1 MRLSLNSSRSS
12 SFPVWLPVMVSFS
25 SPVDAAGKVCSWEG
39 VQWCLLGCV
48 LLGETP
54 EISVREPPASVL
66 GFLSE
71 KVISDFQFKAR
82 NRYKYK
88 MVVFFS

>member
-1 MRLSLNSSRSS
+1 MLRGTC
-12 SFPVWLPVMVSFS
+12 
-25 SPVDAAGKVCSWEG
+25 AAGKVCSWEG